1 MAYSNDEKEKFIE
14 LRTQGKSF
22 DEIAQILN
30 VGRSTLFNWQAD
42 FRKELQELRFTE
54 YDALARKRHLTRK
67 EKLQREISLLEKVD
81 SQIDSADLSKLD
93 IKELFK
99 LREKTLSK
107 IDSELNSVGI
117 TVGGMLMD
125 FLEKEQGINIG
136 ID

>member
-1 MAYSNDEKEKFIE
+1 MAYSNNEKEKFIE

-54 YDALARKRHLTRK
+54 YDALARKHHLTRK